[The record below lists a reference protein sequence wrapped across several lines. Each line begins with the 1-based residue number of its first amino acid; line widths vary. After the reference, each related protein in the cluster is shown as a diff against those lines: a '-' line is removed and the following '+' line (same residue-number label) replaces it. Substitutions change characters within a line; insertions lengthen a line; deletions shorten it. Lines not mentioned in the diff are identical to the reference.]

1 MEGMAMKSLELL
13 RNRRSRYQ
21 LNREIPLSHQ
31 ELLHLIDEVT
41 VQVPDAFNMQSQRLL
56 ELLARIKTPSG
67 IGFSRFFEGKVPREK
82 IDSFRA
88 GYGTILYFYDQQVTE
103 EMAGKFSAYADK
115 FPHWAAQSLG
125 MLQFSLWV
133 ALREAG
139 IGASLQ
145 HYNPVIDH
153 EVKQMFDLPETWVL
167 DAQMPFGLASDEP
180 QPKQL
185 QDIRQRVIQ
194 R

>member
-1 MEGMAMKSLELL
+1 
-13 RNRRSRYQ
+13 
-21 LNREIPLSHQ
+21 
-31 ELLHLIDEVT
+31 
-41 VQVPDAFNMQSQRLL
+41 
-56 ELLARIKTPSG
+56 
-67 IGFSRFFEGKVPREK
+67 
-82 IDSFRA
+82 
-88 GYGTILYFYDQQVTE
+88 
-103 EMAGKFSAYADK
+103 
-115 FPHWAAQSLG
+115 

-167 DAQMPFGLASDEP
+167 DAQMPFGLASDTP
-180 QPKQL
+180 SPKQL

>member
-1 MEGMAMKSLELL
+1 MKTLELL

-21 LNREIPLSHQ
+21 LNREIPLNHQ
-31 ELLHLIDEVT
+31 QLLDLIDEVT
-41 VQVPDAFNMQSQRLL
+41 AQVPDAFNMQSQRLL
-56 ELLARIKTPSG
+56 VVTGENQDALWNRV
-67 IGFSRFFEGKVPREK
+67 FEVFEGRVPREK

-88 GYGTILYFYDQQVTE
+88 GYGTILYFYDQAVTE
-103 EMAGKFSAYADK
+103 EMAGNFPTYADK

-167 DAQMPFGLASDEP
+167 DAQMPFGLASDDP
-180 QPKQL
+180 QAKQL

>member
-1 MEGMAMKSLELL
+1 MKTLELL
-13 RNRRSRYQ
+13 QDRRSRYQ
-21 LNREIPLSHQ
+21 LERKIPLSHQ
-31 ELLHLIDEVT
+31 ELLDLIDEVT
-41 VQVPDAFNMQSQRLL
+41 AQVPDAFNMQSQRLL
-56 ELLARIKTPSG
+56 VVTGENQDALWNRV
-67 IGFSRFFEGKVPREK
+67 FEVFEGKVPREK

-88 GYGTILYFYDQQVTE
+88 GYGTILYFYDQEVTE
-103 EMAGKFSAYADK
+103 EMAGKFTTYADK
-115 FPHWAAQSLG
+115 FPHWAAQSLA

-153 EVKQMFDLPETWVL
+153 AVKQLFDLPETWVL
-167 DAQMPFGLASDEP
+167 DAQMPFGVASDEP
-180 QPKQL
+180 HPKQL

>member
-1 MEGMAMKSLELL
+1 MEGIAMKTLELL

-21 LNREIPLSHQ
+21 LDRNIPLSHQ
-31 ELLHLIDEVT
+31 QLLDLIDEVT
-41 VQVPDAFNMQSQRLL
+41 AQVPDAFNMQSQRLVVVTGENQDAL
-56 ELLARIKTPSG
+56 WNRI
-67 IGFSRFFEGKVPREK
+67 FEVFEGKVPREK

-88 GYGTILYFYDQQVTE
+88 GYGTILYFSDQAVTE
-103 EMAGKFSAYADK
+103 EMAGKFPTYADK

-180 QPKQL
+180 SPKQL

>member
-1 MEGMAMKSLELL
+1 MKSLELL

-21 LNREIPLSHQ
+21 LNQEIPLSHQ
-31 ELLHLIDEVT
+31 ELLDLIDEVT
-41 VQVPDAFNMQSQRLL
+41 AQVPDAFNMQSQRLVVVTGENQDTL
-56 ELLARIKTPSG
+56 RNRVFEV
-67 IGFSRFFEGKVPREK
+67 FEGKVPREK

-88 GYGTILYFYDQQVTE
+88 GYGTILYFYDQAVTE

-153 EVKQMFDLPETWVL
+153 EVKQLFDLPETWVL